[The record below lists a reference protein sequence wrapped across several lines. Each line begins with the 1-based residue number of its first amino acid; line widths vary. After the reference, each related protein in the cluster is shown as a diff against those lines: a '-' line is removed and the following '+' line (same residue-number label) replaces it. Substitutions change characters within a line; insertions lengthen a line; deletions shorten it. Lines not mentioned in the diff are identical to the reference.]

1 MARAEIIGGAWTNDL
16 AAAESSAT
24 ARYAVVDA
32 ARGGMRLDLF
42 LARYF
47 PAPSPVA
54 GWSRAAIQKM
64 IAHGSITLNGG
75 KVKPSAR
82 LRARDRVEIRS
93 LPAKE
98 TSLAPEPLA
107 LEIIYEDESCIVLN
121 KPAGLVVHPAA
132 GLRTG
137 TLVNALLHHCP
148 DLLGI
153 GGERRPGIVHR
164 LDKETSGVMVVAK
177 HGQAFQS
184 LARQFKERQVRKEY
198 VALVWGRV
206 ARERGVVARPIGR
219 HRSDRKKMSSL
230 RIGARSREA
239 ATGWRVAERFAV
251 GAPRDRFA
259 WVTLLRLTPLSGRTH
274 QIRVHLADEGYPV
287 VGDRVYGPKP
297 RSLTT
302 LRAEDSL
309 LRDFPR
315 QALHAERLGFGHPRT
330 GAAMEFYAPLPADM
344 QNLLAWLRARGAD
357 KPAISI

>member
-1 MARAEIIGGAWTNDL
+1 MTTDL
-16 AAAESSAT
+16 
-24 ARYAVVDA
+24 AVVDA
-32 ARGGMRLDLF
+32 AHSGMRLDLF

-64 IAHGSITLNGG
+64 IAEGSITLNGTR
-75 KVKPSAR
+75 VKPSAR
-82 LRARDRVEIRS
+82 LRARDQVEIRS
-93 LPAKE
+93 VPAQE
-98 TSLAPEPLA
+98 IALAPEPLA

-121 KPAGLVVHPAA
+121 KPAGMVVHPAA
-132 GLRTG
+132 GRKTG

-177 HGQAFQS
+177 HGQAFQG

-206 ARERGVVARPIGR
+206 AGEKGVVARPIGR

-230 RIGARSREA
+230 RVGARSREA
-239 ATGWRVAERFAV
+239 VTGWRVEERFAI

-259 WVTLLRLTPLSGRTH
+259 WVTRLRLTPLSGRTH
-274 QIRVHLADEGYPV
+274 QIRVHLADEGHPV

-302 LRAEDSL
+302 LRAGDSL
-309 LRDFPR
+309 LCDFPR
-315 QALHAERLGFGHPRT
+315 QALHAERLGFSHPRT
-330 GAAMEFYAPLPADM
+330 GAAVTFHAPLPADM
-344 QNLLAWLRARGAD
+344 ENLLAWLRKYARND
-357 KPAISI
+357 NVRSAI

>member
-1 MARAEIIGGAWTNDL
+1 
-16 AAAESSAT
+16 
-24 ARYAVVDA
+24 
-32 ARGGMRLDLF
+32 MRLDLF

-344 QNLLAWLRARGAD
+344 QNLLAWLQARGAD

>member
-1 MARAEIIGGAWTNDL
+1 MARAEIIGGARANDV
-16 AAAESSAT
+16 AAMGSSAT
-24 ARYAVVDA
+24 TRYAVVDA
-32 ARGGMRLDLF
+32 AHSGMRLDLF

-64 IAHGSITLNGG
+64 IAAGSITLNGG
-75 KVKPSAR
+75 RVKPSAR
-82 LRARDRVEIRS
+82 LRTRDRVEILS

-98 TSLAPEPLA
+98 ISLAPEPLA

-121 KPAGLVVHPAA
+121 KPAGMVVHPAA
-132 GLRTG
+132 GRRTG

-164 LDKETSGVMVVAK
+164 LDKETSGAMVVAK

-184 LARQFKERQVRKEY
+184 LARQFKERQVRKQY
-198 VALVWGRV
+198 VAVVWGRV
-206 ARERGVVARPIGR
+206 TKDRGVVARPIGR
-219 HRSDRKKMSSL
+219 HRTDRKKMSSL

-239 ATGWRVAERFAV
+239 VTEWRVEERFAV
-251 GAPRDRFA
+251 GALSDRFA
-259 WVTLLRLTPLSGRTH
+259 WVTLLRVTPLSGRTH
-274 QIRVHLADEGYPV
+274 QIRVHLADEGHPV
-287 VGDRVYGPKP
+287 VGDRVYGLKP

-315 QALHAERLGFGHPRT
+315 QALHAEKLGFEHPRS
-330 GAAMEFYAPLPADM
+330 GAALEFHAPLPADM
-344 QNLLAWLRARGAD
+344 ENLLAWLRARGVD
-357 KPAISI
+357 KSAT